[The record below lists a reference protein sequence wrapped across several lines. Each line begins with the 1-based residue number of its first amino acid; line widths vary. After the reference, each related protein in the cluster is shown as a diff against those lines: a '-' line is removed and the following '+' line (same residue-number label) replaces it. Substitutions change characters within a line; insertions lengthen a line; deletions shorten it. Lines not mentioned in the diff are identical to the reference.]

1 MRGPGWRSRTP
12 YEAHKSMKARAA
24 FLALTFLALVGARP
38 PMRYQ
43 PDPSSVFAAEIAF
56 NRLAQQKGQWTAFR
70 ETAAD
75 EAVMFVPQRVLAKQW
90 LKGRADP
97 PAAVTWAPST
107 IYVSCDGNLAASTGG
122 WKRPDGT
129 VGYFTTIWQ
138 RGKKGAWHWIMDHGD
153 MLAVAR
159 EAPEFL
165 VGKVA
170 TCKRRGPGGESPPP
184 AVKGDAPPMPKD
196 DSLTWTADVAT
207 DGSRRVTVRM
217 WTGSEY
223 ETVIDDKVAAGA

>member
-1 MRGPGWRSRTP
+1 MR
-12 YEAHKSMKARAA
+12 ARAA

-70 ETAAD
+70 ETAAE

-97 PAAVTWAPST
+97 PASVSWAPSI

-122 WKRPDGT
+122 WKRPDGS
-129 VGYFTTIWQ
+129 VGYFTTLWQ
-138 RGKKGAWHWIMDHGD
+138 RDKKGEWKWIMDHGD
-153 MLAVAR
+153 RLAVAR

-170 TCKRRGPGGESPPP
+170 TCRRRGPGDEARPAGPPP
-184 AVKGDAPPMPKD
+184 GVRPGGKGDMPPSPKD

-217 WTGSEY
+217 WNGADY
-223 ETVIDDKVAAGA
+223 ETVIDDRVAAGA